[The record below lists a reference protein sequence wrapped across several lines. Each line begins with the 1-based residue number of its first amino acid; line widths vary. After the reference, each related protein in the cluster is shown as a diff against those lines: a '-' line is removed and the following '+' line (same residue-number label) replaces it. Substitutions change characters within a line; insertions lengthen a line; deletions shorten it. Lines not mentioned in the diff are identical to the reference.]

1 MRVSDRITELLV
13 EFDVKDIFMVTGGA
27 TMHLND
33 ASGRNKYLKVKNM
46 HHE

>member
-13 EFDVKDIFMVTGGA
+13 EFGVKDIFMVTSGA
-27 TMHLND
+27 TMHLNN
-33 ASGRNKYLKVKNM
+33 AFGRNKYLKVTNM